1 VPLEGDHQVCGYDER
16 MFSFVLSVLAL
27 TVVVGI
33 FLSIFIGGAV
43 YVARTRRNG
52 TEAMLA
58 GARRF
63 RELR

>member
-1 VPLEGDHQVCGYDER
+1 
-16 MFSFVLSVLAL
+16 MISTVLSVLAL
-27 TVVVGI
+27 LVVVGI
-33 FLSIFIGGAV
+33 IVSIFVGGAI

-58 GARRF
+58 GARKV

>member
-1 VPLEGDHQVCGYDER
+1 MCGYDER
-16 MFSFVLSVLAL
+16 MISTVLSVLAL

-33 FLSIFIGGAV
+33 FLSIFVGGAV

-52 TEAMLA
+52 TEALLL
-58 GARRF
+58 GARKV

>member
-1 VPLEGDHQVCGYDER
+1 

-52 TEAMLA
+52 TEAMLT